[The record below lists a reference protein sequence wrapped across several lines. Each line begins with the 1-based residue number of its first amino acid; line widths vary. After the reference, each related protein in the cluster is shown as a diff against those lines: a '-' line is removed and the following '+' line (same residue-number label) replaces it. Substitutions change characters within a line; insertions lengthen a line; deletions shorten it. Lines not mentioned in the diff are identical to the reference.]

1 MTPEPALRE
10 GTLDRVQPEE
20 RILEVLSDGRRLT
33 VDEILERVPEISW
46 AQLFVAMDILS
57 RRGAVELR
65 REGFTYSMRMVTS
78 SIYQT

>member
-1 MTPEPALRE
+1 MTPEPALQE
-10 GTLDRVQPEE
+10 GTLDRAQPEE

-46 AQLFVAMDILS
+46 AQLFIAMDILS